1 MIKSTEDRIKKE
13 LLDLLE
19 CDRMEEQYY
28 HRSLCKYNGRV
39 LTAVDNTRGVD
50 EIQGHRNHIEH
61 IIRDKFYNES
71 DFPIPASWLMFS
83 IFLRKIERKI
93 LSIQECQHIAKE
105 LCIPERDVKQVLLH
119 LHHDIGI
126 IMYYASDE
134 VEGLDEDVI
143 ICQPQVMFKSIGDL
157 ILNVF
162 LPERCPNDH
171 IRNNF
176 WNKGQFRLEDIENS
190 SAVKGTTMDADQLSP
205 KQLLSILQ
213 YLNVLVTLQSNVFFM
228 PAIMKAAPK
237 DVLNKHK
244 HCSEIAPLL
253 IRFKCVFV
261 PIGCFTAMI
270 ARLVCDQKKNKWRLN
285 SKDDLYKDM
294 ITFTLPGNYKAVLIS
309 RPKYY
314 EVHLLKIPNSDSIY
328 SVEHVA
334 SCALRTVC
342 DTLDSVLNKLK
353 ERYTSPNLT
362 IYQLGFICCCKGS
375 SCIPGDGHL
384 MLVDN
389 KSDNKV
395 AQCIESDIQVKLKP
409 VHLVWYHSGSK
420 LLTSIFRKYNY
431 NIIGLLYCGHSC
443 TSIQCHIPFSQ

>member
-1 MIKSTEDRIKKE
+1 
-13 LLDLLE
+13 
-19 CDRMEEQYY
+19 
-28 HRSLCKYNGRV
+28 
-39 LTAVDNTRGVD
+39 
-50 EIQGHRNHIEH
+50 
-61 IIRDKFYNES
+61 
-71 DFPIPASWLMFS
+71 MFS

-190 SAVKGTTMDADQLSP
+190 SAIKGTTMDADQLSP

-409 VHLVWYHSGSK
+409 AHLVWYHSGSK
-420 LLTSIFRKYNY
+420 LLTSIF
-431 NIIGLLYCGHSC
+431 
-443 TSIQCHIPFSQ
+443 